1 MSQRETPCIY
11 MSWKCFGRNLFEN
24 HLGVALIQ
32 PGDSVIV
39 ANERFCVYRII
50 RVEPRILRPLHFW
63 IECKGFY
70 YVRV

>member
-1 MSQRETPCIY
+1 MSQRETPCNR

-39 ANERFCVYRII
+39 VNERFCEWSNWQQYSV
-50 RVEPRILRPLHFW
+50 VMVANVQNN
-63 IECKGFY
+63 KGGTA
-70 YVRV
+70 

>member
-1 MSQRETPCIY
+1 MSQRETPCNR

-39 ANERFCVYRII
+39 VNERFC
-50 RVEPRILRPLHFW
+50 RVALFGAE
-63 IECKGFY
+63 
-70 YVRV
+70 

>member
-1 MSQRETPCIY
+1 MSQRETPCNR

-39 ANERFCVYRII
+39 VNERFC
-50 RVEPRILRPLHFW
+50 RVLLLVQNN
-63 IECKGFY
+63 KGGTA
-70 YVRV
+70 